1 MTLFMGKK
9 KVLIT
14 GCGGM
19 LGEAV
24 YPLLKNK
31 YDIYATDINSNE
43 PWLERFDVADAE
55 VVLTRGLEIKPDF
68 IIHLAALTDL
78 EYCELHPEIAYEV
91 NTEGTVNMTE
101 LARRLDATLVYIS
114 TAGIFNG
121 SKHEYVEDDQPN
133 PLCVYGKSKYQGEL
147 AARSWNKSI
156 VIRAGWMMG
165 GGPGKDKKFVGKI
178 IERLCGGISELP
190 LVNDKFG
197 SPSYTYDLAKIIDY
211 LLERRCYGVYHGTC
225 DGSGN
230 RYDVGQFILECTGL
244 KDRVRT
250 ISVGSDHFS
259 KSYFTSRPASE
270 RLNND
275 KLKAINPELT
285 RDWREC
291 LKEYLEKFDWGIKN
305 A

>member
-1 MTLFMGKK
+1 MIQKK
-9 KVLIT
+9 NKILIT

-24 YPLLKNK
+24 YQRFKDK
-31 YDIYATDINSNE
+31 YKIYATDIHPSE
-43 PWLERFDVADAE
+43 SWLEHLDVADTKA
-55 VVLTRGLEIKPDF
+55 VLNYGLKIRPDF

-78 EYCELHPEIAYEV
+78 EYCELHPEMAYKV
-91 NTEGTVNMTE
+91 NAEGTVNMTE
-101 LARRLDATLVYIS
+101 LARRLDIPLVYIS

-121 SKHEYVEDDQPN
+121 GKHEYTEDDQPD
-133 PLCVYGKSKYQGEL
+133 PLCIYGKSKYQGEL
-147 AARSWNKSI
+147 AARSWGKSI

-178 IERLCGGISELP
+178 VERLRSGISELP

-197 SPSYTYDLAKIIDY
+197 SPSYTYDLAKIIDH

-225 DGSGN
+225 DGSGS
-230 RYDVGQFILECTGL
+230 RYDVGQFILDCAGL
-244 KDRVRT
+244 KERVRT
-250 ISVGSDHFS
+250 VSVGSDYFS
-259 KSYFTSRPASE
+259 KSYFTSRPVSE
-270 RLNND
+270 CLNNS

-291 LKEYLEKFDWGIKN
+291 LREYLKKFDWGI
-305 A
+305 

>member
-1 MTLFMGKK
+1 
-9 KVLIT
+9 
-14 GCGGM
+14 M

-24 YPLLKNK
+24 YQQLKDK
-31 YDIYATDINSNE
+31 YEVYATDIHTGES
-43 PWLERFDVADAE
+43 WLKHFDVADAE
-55 VVLTRGLEIKPDF
+55 EVLNRGLKIKPDF

-78 EYCELHPEIAYEV
+78 EYCELHPEMAYKV
-91 NTEGTVNMTE
+91 NAEGTANMTE
-101 LARRLDATLVYIS
+101 LARRLDVPLVYIS

-121 SKHEYVEDDQPN
+121 DKHEYTEDDQPD
-133 PLCVYGKSKYQGEL
+133 PLCIYGKSKYQGEL
-147 AARSWNKSI
+147 AAKLWDKSI

-165 GGPGKDKKFVGKI
+165 GGPGKDKKFVSKI
-178 IERLCGGISELP
+178 IEKLRDGISELP

-211 LLERRCYGVYHGTC
+211 LLEHRRYGVYHGTC
-225 DGSGN
+225 NGGGS
-230 RYDVGQFILECTGL
+230 RYDVGRFILECLDL

-250 ISVGSDHFS
+250 ISVGSDYFS
-259 KSYFTSRPASE
+259 KDYFSSRPASE

-275 KLKAINPELT
+275 KLKAINPELV

-305 A
+305 V